1 MHIRNHHMHFLKS
14 KSHPT
19 VASVPNDES
28 IWKEELYILKLFKN
42 FEEAKHKI
50 RVRSLPAE

>member
-1 MHIRNHHMHFLKS
+1 MRNHNMHFLKS